1 MSVLNNR
8 IEFVFHFDVTN
19 GNPNGDPDAGN
30 MPRVDPLTQKGLVTD
45 VCLKRKIRNYVA
57 ITMEGKKDQDDN
69 EYDIY
74 VREKAILN
82 NQHARAYEA
91 NGLKQEAKKL
101 PSKDEEARAVTK
113 WMCKTFFDVRAFGA
127 VMTTEVNCGQVRGPV
142 QLTFAQSV
150 DPIQTM
156 NLSITRMAVTTDKE
170 AKEQSGDNR
179 TMGDKNIVPYGLYR
193 CHGFLAPHFAGGPKG
208 TGFSEDD
215 LELLWQALTN
225 MFDFDR
231 SAARGDMV
239 ARSLIAFRHD
249 SPLGNAP
256 AHKLLEL
263 VRARRAGANP
273 DAPPRSFTDYVVEF
287 DATQVP
293 AGVTP
298 LVLI

>member
-57 ITMEGKKDQDDN
+57 IAKDGAAGH
-69 EYDIY
+69 DIY

-91 NGLKQEAKKL
+91 NGLKPESRKL
-101 PSKDEEARAVTK
+101 PGKEEEARAVTA

-127 VMTTEVNCGQVRGPV
+127 VMTTDVNCGQVRGPV
-142 QLTFAQSV
+142 QITFAQSV

-156 NLSITRMAVTTDKE
+156 NLSITRMAVTTEKE
-170 AKEQSGDNR
+170 AKDQSGDNR

-193 CHGFLAPHFAGGPKG
+193 CHGFLSPHFAGGPKG

-215 LELLWQALTN
+215 LDLLWQALTN

-239 ARSLIAFRHD
+239 SRSLIAFRHD

-263 VRARRAGANP
+263 VRACRAGANP
-273 DAPPRSFTDYVVEF
+273 DAPPRSFSDYAIDF
-287 DATQVP
+287 DETRVP
-293 AGVTP
+293 AGITP
-298 LVLI
+298 MVLI

>member
-57 ITMEGKKDQDDN
+57 IAKDGVAG
-69 EYDIY
+69 YDIY

-82 NQHARAYEA
+82 NQHARAYAA
-91 NGLKQEAKKL
+91 NAIESVPNKL
-101 PSKDEEARAVTK
+101 PKDENDARAVTA
-113 WMCKTFFDVRAFGA
+113 WMCKTFFDIRAFGA
-127 VMTTEVNCGQVRGPV
+127 VMTTGVNCGQVRGPV
-142 QLTFAQSV
+142 QLTFAQSI
-150 DPIQTM
+150 DPIQPM
-156 NLSITRMAVTTDKE
+156 NLSITRMAVTTEQE
-170 AKEQSGDNR
+170 AKDQSGDNR

-193 CHGFLAPHFAGGPKG
+193 CHGFLAPHFAGGAKG
-208 TGFSEDD
+208 TGFSEED
-215 LELLWQALTN
+215 LDLFWQALIN
-225 MFDFDR
+225 MFDFDH

-263 VRARRAGANP
+263 VRARRAGAAP
-273 DAPPRSFTDYVVEF
+273 DAPPRSFADYAIDF
-287 DATQVP
+287 DAAQVP